1 MFAFLKSVLVDIFG
15 SVRVR
20 YFIGGAL
27 ATFCAVVLA
36 SFWRAYQA
44 ASEPLYLKRIACE
57 SKAIAAPDNPQAA
70 EFAEALRMAVHAPPG
85 EPLCFEA
92 VSSL

>member
-1 MFAFLKSVLVDIFG
+1 MFVFQQSALADIYR

-20 YFIGGAL
+20 FFVAGVL
-27 ATFCAVVLA
+27 ATFCAVVAL
-36 SFWRAYQA
+36 SFWRAHQA

-57 SKAIAAPDNPQAA
+57 GKAIAGPDHPQAS
-70 EFAEALRMAVHAPPG
+70 EFAEALRLAVHAPPG

-92 VSSL
+92 VSSP